1 MEKELKKI
9 NLLLNFYHNEGVPIG
24 LKIKSVGGLVIRGK
38 IIKKNKI
45 GMKYVVVKSLE
56 KSPIKIFIEDIIQ
69 DSVVPIDYQK
79 KENKNKRDTIPP
91 AIRFKVLK
99 RDRHTCTG
107 CGARA
112 PDVELEV
119 DHIVPVSRGG
129 TDELSNLRTLCK
141 DCNTGKGNKV

>member
-9 NLLLNFYHNEGVPIG
+9 NLLLNFYYNESVPIG

-45 GMKYVVVKSLE
+45 GMKYVVIKSLE
-56 KSPIKIFIEDIIQ
+56 KQPIKIFIEDINQ
-69 DSVVPIDYQK
+69 DSIVPIDYQK
-79 KENKNKRDTIPP
+79 KENKNKRDNISPSVRHR
-91 AIRFKVLK
+91 ILK
-99 RDRHTCTG
+99 RDRHTCQG

-119 DHIVPVSRGG
+119 DHVIPVSKGG
-129 TDELSNLRTLCK
+129 TDDDSNLKTLCK
-141 DCNTGKGNKV
+141 ECNIGKGNKV

>member
-9 NLLLNFYHNEGVPIG
+9 NSLLKFYYNESVPVG
-24 LKIKSVGGLVIRGK
+24 LKIKSAGGLIIKGK

-45 GMKYVVVKSLE
+45 GMKYVIIKSLE
-56 KSPIKIFIEDIIQ
+56 KSPIKIFVEDINH
-69 DSVVPIDYQK
+69 DSIVPIDYQK
-79 KENKNKRDTIPP
+79 KESKNKRDNIP
-91 AIRFKVLK
+91 ANIRYKVLK
-99 RDRHTCTG
+99 RDRHTCKG

-119 DHIVPVSRGG
+119 DHIIPVSKGG

-141 DCNTGKGNKV
+141 ECNIGKGDKI

>member
-9 NLLLNFYHNEGVPIG
+9 NSLLNFYYNESVPIG

-119 DHIVPVSRGG
+119 DHIVPVSKGG

-141 DCNTGKGNKV
+141 DCNIGKGNKV